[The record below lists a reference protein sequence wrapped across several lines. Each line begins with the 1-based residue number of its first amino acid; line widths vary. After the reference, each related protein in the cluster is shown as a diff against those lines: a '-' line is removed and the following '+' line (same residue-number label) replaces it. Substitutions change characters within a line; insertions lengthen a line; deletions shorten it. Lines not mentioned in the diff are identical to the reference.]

1 MIGIG
6 ALFGIFRGFSERSK
20 LKNKIRELGQE
31 LDKDPFAEIKGY
43 DRFARV
49 STLLDAEKQFWLEKV
64 NTINEKTEILEKVI
78 SIMRSEISKAEN
90 ELKRTRANKHDI
102 ALLAVNIQELALNT
116 IKDIE
121 NVNKSVLQL
130 DSQLVAT
137 ADALEKLSSREGE
150 NPLETSNIV
159 LNLREGLKEVNNS
172 INTIK
177 KRYKELDG
185 RINVIQAEAK
195 QDHDA
200 ISQELK
206 GTLKELHELS
216 EQVLKNKSWLE
227 KKFTL
232 LSSELEGKL
241 SENKN
246 SLTQLENELKFL
258 RNETSKIAQTVT
270 QNYKNLTKELK
281 DAETRSKAE
290 IDGTYE
296 KISKLRKIVFFSVFV
311 FGGVLVFVLFRVL
324 RH

>member
-6 ALFGIFRGFSERSK
+6 ALFSIFRGFSERTR
-20 LKNKIRELGQE
+20 LKKKVRELGEE
-31 LDKDPFAEIKGY
+31 LGKDPFADLNGIE
-43 DRFARV
+43 RFTRI
-49 STLLDAEKQFWLEKV
+49 STLLDAEKQFWLDKV
-64 NTINEKTEILEKVI
+64 NTINEKIEILEKVI
-78 SIMRSEISKAEN
+78 SIMKSEISIAEN

-130 DSQLVAT
+130 DSQIVAT

-150 NPLETSNIV
+150 NPSETSNIV
-159 LNLREGLKEVNNS
+159 LNLSEGLKEVNNS

-177 KRYKELDG
+177 KRYNELDG

-195 QDHDA
+195 QNHDA

-206 GTLKELHELS
+206 GTLKELHDLVD
-216 EQVLKNKSWLE
+216 QVLKNKSSLE
-227 KKFTL
+227 KKLTL
-232 LSSELEGKL
+232 LSSDLDGKL
-241 SENKN
+241 SEIKKY
-246 SLTQLENELKFL
+246 LTQSESDLKLL

-270 QNYKNLTKELK
+270 QNHKSLTKELK

-290 IDGTYE
+290 IDGTNE
-296 KISKLRKIVFFSVFV
+296 KISKLRKIVFFSFFV
-311 FGGVLVFVLFRVL
+311 FGGVLVFLLFKVLK
-324 RH
+324 H